1 MMTCGERS
9 TPKSPAGQKLL
20 WVDDSGTMLALYKAV
35 FESMGFEV
43 LATSSPEE
51 AIDQASAAAADVA
64 ILDYEMP
71 EMDGVELASLIKA
84 QDPMLPVILYSGSTS
99 IPRHARHWV
108 DAICA
113 KGAPREELVTAIA
126 DVQYQLRTN

>member
-1 MMTCGERS
+1 MYRKRP
-9 TPKSPAGQKLL
+9 TPKSPSGQKLL
-20 WVDDSGTMLALYKAV
+20 WVDDSGTMLSLYKAV

-51 AIDQASAAAADVA
+51 ALDHASSAAADVA

-71 EMDGVELASLIKA
+71 EMNGVQLASLIKS
-84 QDPMLPVILYSGSTS
+84 QDPMLPVILYSGSAS
-99 IPRHARHWV
+99 IPRHAHHWV

-113 KGAPREELVTAIA
+113 KGAPREELITAIA
-126 DVQYQLRTN
+126 DVQYQPRTN